1 MLPDK
6 SAPIVIAGGGTWGL
20 STALHLVN
28 AGFNN
33 VTVFDRAFELPSRY
47 SAGYDINK
55 IVRPEYED
63 PFYTELAL
71 EAIKGWKTPLFGP
84 YYHHTGYVV
93 AASHQAPEK
102 AVKHLREA
110 LSSIKEHPV
119 FKPFIS
125 PLNSPADFKNVFWQ
139 FTGPST
145 FKGYFNRYAGY
156 AHSANAMKGIYR
168 HLTTRGV
175 KFILGETHGKI
186 AELLYESA
194 GPERR
199 CTGVKTADG
208 RIHTAALVV
217 SCLGA
222 FQASLI
228 PQVGKFSVAKS
239 WSVAHVQLT
248 DEECDYLRGIPV
260 LNIRDLGFFFEPD
273 PATKLFKICPLGAG
287 YVNKDKQTG
296 ISLPPL
302 DALPPP
308 QDYIPVEDEHKLRA
322 LLRQTFPW
330 MADRPFVDQ
339 KMCWFADTA
348 DSEYCVDFVPGTDK
362 SLVVLSG
369 DSGHGFKMMPIV
381 GSWVLDLLRNGEQ
394 KLNRWSWRHAAETGG
409 NDWGDSVSWRI
420 GTTKEIS
427 EVIQERER
435 AQRARL

>member
-6 SAPIVIAGGGTWGL
+6 SAPIVIAGSGTWGL
-20 STALHLVN
+20 STALHLLN
-28 AGFNN
+28 AGHTNI
-33 VTVFDRAFELPSRY
+33 TVLDKASSIPSPY

-71 EAIKGWKTPLFGP
+71 QAIQGWKTPLFGP

-93 AASHQAPEK
+93 AASHRAPEK
-102 AVKHLREA
+102 AVTHLREA
-110 LSSIKEHPV
+110 LSSIKEHKV

-125 PLNSPADFKNVFWQ
+125 PLNSAADFKEVFWQ
-139 FTGPST
+139 FTGPAG

-156 AHSANAMKGIYR
+156 AHSANAMKGIYV
-168 HLTTRGV
+168 HLTKRGV
-175 KFILGETHGKI
+175 RFILGEEQGKI
-186 AELLYESA
+186 ASFEYAAS
-194 GPERR
+194 GR
-199 CTGVKTADG
+199 CTGVRTVDG
-208 RIHTAALVV
+208 VTHAAALVV

-228 PQVGKFSVAKS
+228 PAVGKFSVAKS

-248 DEECDYLRGIPV
+248 EEECDYLRGIPV
-260 LNIRDLGFFFEPD
+260 FNVRDLGFFFEPD
-273 PATKLFKICPLGAG
+273 PATRLFKLCPLGAG
-287 YVNKDKQTG
+287 YVNKDKATG
-296 ISLPPL
+296 VSLPPL

-308 QDYIPVEDEHKLRA
+308 QDYIPVEDERKLRA
-322 LLRQTFPW
+322 LLRETFPW

-348 DSEYCVDFVPGTDK
+348 DSEYVVDFVPGTDK

-381 GSWVLDLLRNGEQ
+381 GSWVLDLLRDGEQ
-394 KLNRWSWRHAAETGG
+394 KLERWGWDHAVKTGG
-409 NDWGDSVSWRI
+409 NDWGDAVSWRI

-435 AQRARL
+435 VQRARL